1 MIGAFLPSSEINEFP
16 ESHFTA
22 TMKKTILLVDDE
34 EHILRLLQFVLRPID
49 AHLRVSKTG
58 MEALD
63 FLEKNSAALV
73 LLDYSLPGMNGL
85 DTLQRIRGLKEGGSI
100 KVIMLTARD
109 QTAIRAEAE
118 GLNLEAFL
126 TKPFSPTDL
135 ARRVRE
141 LVESPS

>member
-1 MIGAFLPSSEINEFP
+1 
-16 ESHFTA
+16 
-22 TMKKTILLVDDE
+22 MKKTILLVDDE

-63 FLEKNSAALV
+63 FLEQNSAAVV

-118 GLNLEAFL
+118 GLNVEAFL

-141 LVESPS
+141 LVECPS

>member
-1 MIGAFLPSSEINEFP
+1 MKYPRFMNPI
-16 ESHFTA
+16 
-22 TMKKTILLVDDE
+22 KKTILLIDDE
-34 EHILRLLQFVLRPID
+34 EHILRLLQFVLKSID

-58 MEALD
+58 KEALA
-63 FLEKNSAALV
+63 FLEQNSASVV

-85 DTLQRIRGLKEGGSI
+85 ETLQHIRKLKGGGNI

-118 GLNLEAFL
+118 GLNVEAFL
-126 TKPFSPTDL
+126 TKPFSPSEL

-141 LVESPS
+141 LVECDS

>member
-1 MIGAFLPSSEINEFP
+1 
-16 ESHFTA
+16 
-22 TMKKTILLVDDE
+22 MKKTILLVDDE

-109 QTAIRAEAE
+109 QTAIRAEARCFRPV
-118 GLNLEAFL
+118 N
-126 TKPFSPTDL
+126 
-135 ARRVRE
+135 R
-141 LVESPS
+141 

>member
-1 MIGAFLPSSEINEFP
+1 MNPI
-16 ESHFTA
+16 
-22 TMKKTILLVDDE
+22 KKTILLIDDE
-34 EHILRLLQFVLRPID
+34 EHILRLLQFVLKSID

-58 MEALD
+58 KEALA
-63 FLEKNSAALV
+63 FLEQNSASVV

-85 DTLQRIRGLKEGGSI
+85 ETLQHIRKLKGGGNI

-118 GLNLEAFL
+118 GLNVEAFL
-126 TKPFSPTDL
+126 TKPFSPSEL

-141 LVESPS
+141 LVECDS